1 MPKSLKLLLVEN
13 VDSLGIVGDVV
24 TVRTGYARNFLLPRS
39 LATTPSDDLIKQLA
53 GKREQAQ
60 KQLAALR
67 KEREATTEKLKGV
80 EIELVRSCNDM
91 GILYGAVTQQ
101 DIATALHAKGFK
113 TVVARDVRIA
123 QTIKR
128 VDNFDI
134 HVKLDK
140 DLDAIVKLHVKPDR
154 ELTKDRSDDKP
165 KDAKEAAPQLDAEG
179 KPIPVDP
186 NAPKP
191 AEGAKQERGD
201 RPERPRRDR
210 EDREDRGDRFSKRRD
225 VVGAALE
232 EASKS
237 AGMKTGWGSG
247 SSDKKADAASGDEK
261 PAKKG
266 EAKGEKGAKGEKAE
280 KGAKKK

>member
-101 DIATALHAKGFK
+101 DIATALSAKGFK
-113 TVVARDVRIA
+113 SVVARDVRIA

-128 VDNFDI
+128 VDSFDI

-154 ELTKDRSDDKP
+154 ELAKETG
-165 KDAKEAAPQLDAEG
+165 DAKDEKKADAKAAEAQVGPDG
-179 KPIPVDP
+179 KPI
-186 NAPKP
+186 AP
-191 AEGAKQERGD
+191 AEGAAGEAKAAGDRPERGERGD
-201 RPERPRRDR
+201 RPRR
-210 EDREDRGDRFSKRRD
+210 EREDRGDRFSKRRD

-247 SSDKKADAASGDEK
+247 SSEKKADAGASDDK

-266 EAKGEKGAKGEKAE
+266 DKPAKGEKAE